1 MLVILVGPP
10 GAGKG
15 TQAKQLASYLE
26 ITHCSTGEMFREACR
41 SETEIG
47 RKVVEYMN
55 SGRLVP
61 DLLVEQLVA
70 ERLGQEDCK
79 DGCLL
84 DGFPRTLVQ
93 AKDFDRWSK
102 ENYHPINRVVEFK
115 VDEETLLSRLLS
127 RGREDDDE
135 QVIRERF
142 RQYKE
147 LTTPLLEYYED
158 QGVLARIDGI
168 GEIEEVF
175 ERIKNVFQT
184 SP

>member
-15 TQAKQLASYLE
+15 TQAARLASYLGV
-26 ITHCSTGEMFREACR
+26 THCSTGEMFRQACR
-41 SETEIG
+41 SESEIG
-47 RKVVEYMN
+47 RKVIEYMN

-61 DLLVEQLVA
+61 DVLVEQLVA
-70 ERLGQEDCK
+70 ERLSQEDCK

-93 AKDFDRWSK
+93 AEDFDKWTQ
-102 ENYHPINRVVEFK
+102 ENYHPINRVIEFQ
-115 VDEETLLSRLLS
+115 VDEETLLNRLLS

-135 QVIRERF
+135 EVIRERF

-147 LTTPLLEYYED
+147 LTTPLLEYYAE
-158 QGVLARIDGI
+158 QGVLAKIDGI
-168 GEIEEVF
+168 GDIDEVT
-175 ERIKNVFQT
+175 ERINSVFQT
-184 SP
+184 AQ